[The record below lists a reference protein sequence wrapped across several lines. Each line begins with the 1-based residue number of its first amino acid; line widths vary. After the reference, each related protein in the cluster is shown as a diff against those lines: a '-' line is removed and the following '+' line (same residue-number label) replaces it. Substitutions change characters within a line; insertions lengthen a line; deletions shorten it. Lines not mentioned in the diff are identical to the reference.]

1 MNLGFSM
8 VVYID
13 YKHQF
18 RCSIYDILA
27 ITLYKL
33 QNLLYH
39 LYATCTWKVFTKY
52 LQISGRR
59 IYHSKG
65 LTLMHLVLKK
75 LWIAT
80 PVIKR
85 KLSNGHMYHK
95 KNLLFYLDI
104 ISYVKVWHTFGFLL
118 VDLFERNFPKKV
130 LQHSFYYY
138 IYILKLTTNIINI
151 IIQ

>member
-1 MNLGFSM
+1 MNLGFSI
-8 VVYID
+8 VVYIY

-18 RCSIYDILA
+18 WCSIYDILA

-52 LQISGRR
+52 LQISRRR

-85 KLSNGHMYHK
+85 KLSNGHLSY
-95 KNLLFYLDI
+95 KNFLFYLDI
-104 ISYVKVWHTFGFLL
+104 ISQIKVLHSFGFLL
-118 VDLFERNFPKKV
+118 VDLFARNFPKKV
-130 LQHSFYYY
+130 LQHTCYYY
-138 IYILKLTTNIINI
+138 IYILKLKTNIINI

>member
-1 MNLGFSM
+1 MNLGFSI
-8 VVYID
+8 VVYIY

-27 ITLYKL
+27 MTLYKL
-33 QNLLYH
+33 QNQLYH
-39 LYATCTWKVFTKY
+39 LYANCTWKVFTKF

-75 LWIAT
+75 VWIAT

-85 KLSNGHMYHK
+85 KLSNGHLSY
-95 KNLLFYLDI
+95 KNFLFYLDI
-104 ISYVKVWHTFGFLL
+104 ISQIKVLHSFGFLL
-118 VDLFERNFPKKV
+118 VDLFAKNFLMKV
-130 LQHSFYYY
+130 LQHTFYYY
-138 IYILKLTTNIINI
+138 IYILKLTTNVINI